1 MIINNN
7 HFLFFPWSFCP
18 KVEAEGT
25 RWASGSQKCPRHARV
40 LNRQTPW
47 CGGGCGVRERL
58 WTSSHWGSLLWG
70 DPDAGGNCSFRE
82 LRSLW
87 WEAWKIL
94 KSQTQIP
101 ADFQKKGKNESAE
114 VESTHGEALLISFSD
129 WWREVNKEEMSL
141 CQLSYTWAN
150 HWIPLQKMSVQMCFK
165 MFTRGK
171 DKVLLI
177 RSPCLKYSISNRQV
191 RCQRNQI

>member
-1 MIINNN
+1 M
-7 HFLFFPWSFCP
+7 
-18 KVEAEGT
+18 EAEGT

-47 CGGGCGVRERL
+47 CGGCGVRERL
-58 WTSSHWGSLLWG
+58 WTSSHWSSLLCWGQLFQGAEIPVTGSLENTQKS
-70 DPDAGGNCSFRE
+70 DPDSSRFSKE
-82 LRSLW
+82 S
-87 WEAWKIL
+87 
-94 KSQTQIP
+94 
-101 ADFQKKGKNESAE
+101 KKWSAE
-114 VESTHGEALLISFSD
+114 VERTRGEVLLISFSD

-171 DKVLLI
+171 GKVLLI
-177 RSPCLKYSISNRQV
+177 RSPCLKYSISNGQV
-191 RCQRNQI
+191 RCQRNQIQPYAEHISCA